1 MSTSDESELTE
12 SNKKPTEILDDDV
25 TLISIS
31 NPYGQLRSIML
42 RLLLAIIFLG
52 VGVGAVVYSVYSS
65 ERNANAEDTNVTTV
79 DYFNIRVNQ
88 ICDKGLYIIE
98 TIVNVTSDGEV
109 VKRDVTTIGAS
120 WMQDDTHQRLYLRLG
135 LSPDDWIYTDF
146 VHPTFTVRSAKYNC
160 TKNYGVTY
168 DSYIKNFGVDN
179 LHKSLRRESVLID
192 GKYQPVIVYSGVPAT
207 NILMHGLNPVV
218 MFAYMNPNSGATY
231 GLETFFPRT
240 GTSFLFRTEL
250 WFANMTI
257 GPPDA
262 SVFFN
267 YPSECEFSVV
277 NVTSDAFLQ
286 GT

>member
-109 VKRDVTTIGAS
+109 VKRDILLPPEIIDTGHNHRGIMDARRYPSTSLSQTWLVTR
-120 WMQDDTHQRLYLRLG
+120 RL
-135 LSPDDWIYTDF
+135 DIY
-146 VHPTFTVRSAKYNC
+146 R
-160 TKNYGVTY
+160 
-168 DSYIKNFGVDN
+168 
-179 LHKSLRRESVLID
+179 
-192 GKYQPVIVYSGVPAT
+192 
-207 NILMHGLNPVV
+207 
-218 MFAYMNPNSGATY
+218 
-231 GLETFFPRT
+231 
-240 GTSFLFRTEL
+240 FRT
-250 WFANMTI
+250 
-257 GPPDA
+257 
-262 SVFFN
+262 S
-267 YPSECEFSVV
+267 
-277 NVTSDAFLQ
+277 NVYRSLSKI
-286 GT
+286 